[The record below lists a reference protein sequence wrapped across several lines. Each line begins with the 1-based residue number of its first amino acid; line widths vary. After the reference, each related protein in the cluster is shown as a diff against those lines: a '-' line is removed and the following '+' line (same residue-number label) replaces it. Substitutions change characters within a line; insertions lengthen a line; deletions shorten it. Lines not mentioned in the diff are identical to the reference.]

1 MKEFSL
7 VYNNIVL
14 NVICDEYIERL
25 IKDHFKNHLTFSE
38 YNSDPTYTL
47 IISEKISKPNGKYY
61 RMIDKW
67 FDNATLDCY
76 IDNSSKICFS
86 TNFQASTLEYKNLLI
101 QYFVANLFNR
111 FLEIEGYLG
120 VHSSCVEQNGKG
132 VLFVAGRNSGKT
144 ICMLNLM
151 NNGFNSVTNDKIAL
165 KYNGQQMVGYGI
177 AQSVSIRLSPEF
189 CAQPEN
195 QKYVKLA
202 LERGIDI
209 KNQNML
215 EGNNIVL
222 NDNELADLNNVNQV
236 FDTSISCIITP
247 TYDPYIDKPVFQRLK
262 SEQVRNLIVDQ
273 YMSLVHDTTTFFR
286 DIHLGREI
294 NRNIT
299 LDNVINIPSYSCR
312 QNENTTREFT
322 DTIRKLVLK
331 K

>member
-14 NVICDEYIERL
+14 NVICDEYMERL
-25 IKDHFKNHLTFSE
+25 IKEHFKNHLLFSE
-38 YNSDPTYTL
+38 YKSNPTYTL
-47 IISEKISKPNGKYY
+47 VISENISKPTGKYY

-76 IDNSSKICFS
+76 IDNNSKICYS
-86 TNFQASTLEYKNLLI
+86 TNFQASTLEYKYLLI

-120 VHSSCVEQNGKG
+120 VHSSCVEQGGKG

-165 KYNGQQMVGYGI
+165 KYDGKQIVGYGI

-222 NDNELADLNNVNQV
+222 NDSELADLNNVNQV
-236 FDTSISCIITP
+236 FDTPISCIIAP
-247 TYDPYIDKPVFQRLK
+247 SYDPYIACPIFQRLK
-262 SEQVRNLIVDQ
+262 KEQIRNLIVDQ
-273 YMSLVHDTTTFFR
+273 YMSLVHDTTIFFR
-286 DIHLGREI
+286 DIQLGGEI
-294 NRNIT
+294 SRNIT
-299 LDNVINIPSYSCR
+299 LENIVNIPSYSCR

>member
-14 NVICDEYIERL
+14 NVICDEYMERL
-25 IKDHFKNHLTFSE
+25 IKEHFKNHLLFSE
-38 YNSDPTYTL
+38 YKSNPTYTL
-47 IISEKISKPNGKYY
+47 VISENISKPTGKYY

-76 IDNSSKICFS
+76 IDNNSKICYS
-86 TNFQASTLEYKNLLI
+86 TNFQASTLEYKYLLI

-120 VHSSCVEQNGKG
+120 VHSSCVEQGGKG

-165 KYNGQQMVGYGI
+165 KYDGKQIVGYGI

-209 KNQNML
+209 KNKNML

-222 NDNELADLNNVNQV
+222 NDSELADLNNVNQV
-236 FDTSISCIITP
+236 FDTPNSCIIAP
-247 TYDPYIDKPVFQRLK
+247 SYDPNIAFTIFQRLK
-262 SEQVRNLIVDQ
+262 KEQIRNLIVDQ
-273 YMSLVHDTTTFFR
+273 YMSLVHDTTIFFR
-286 DIHLGREI
+286 DIRLGGEI
-294 NRNIT
+294 SRNIT
-299 LDNVINIPSYSCR
+299 LENIVNIPSYSCR